1 MKNQLLIGALFISV
15 GFVACNQKSATTEKP
30 AALKDVLVE
39 NMDTTINPA
48 DDFFGYAC
56 GGWIKKNPIP
66 ASEKGFGIWTMV
78 MNETYNRTKTISE
91 EAGKSGAAKGSIE
104 QKIGDFY
111 YTGMDTVSID
121 KNGITP
127 LKPELDAIN
136 NIKTKEDVLATVARM
151 QVYGAS
157 PFYSAGIYQD
167 EMNSEQVTL
176 HIGQGG
182 IGLPDRD
189 YYFNTDSRT
198 KNIREEY
205 KKHIVNMFK
214 LTGEDSVTAIA
225 NMNKVWNLE
234 ASFAKASRQL
244 EDLRDPYANYNKK
257 AVVELNKLTPSIN
270 WINMFSN
277 MKMAKVD
284 TVIVGQPEF
293 LKQMETS
300 LKSVAI
306 EDWKAYFKWCLLNAY
321 GDYCGKNFEQ
331 EAFNFNGKILNGVK
345 AQRERYKRVLDEIGR
360 AHV

>member
-121 KNGITP
+121 K
-127 LKPELDAIN
+127 K
-136 NIKTKEDVLATVARM
+136 
-151 QVYGAS
+151 
-157 PFYSAGIYQD
+157 
-167 EMNSEQVTL
+167 
-176 HIGQGG
+176 
-182 IGLPDRD
+182 
-189 YYFNTDSRT
+189 
-198 KNIREEY
+198 
-205 KKHIVNMFK
+205 
-214 LTGEDSVTAIA
+214 
-225 NMNKVWNLE
+225 
-234 ASFAKASRQL
+234 
-244 EDLRDPYANYNKK
+244 
-257 AVVELNKLTPSIN
+257 
-270 WINMFSN
+270 
-277 MKMAKVD
+277 
-284 TVIVGQPEF
+284 
-293 LKQMETS
+293 
-300 LKSVAI
+300 
-306 EDWKAYFKWCLLNAY
+306 
-321 GDYCGKNFEQ
+321 
-331 EAFNFNGKILNGVK
+331 
-345 AQRERYKRVLDEIGR
+345 IGR